1 MLKRKIDSGFSANAL
16 SSNDIVSALKRAEFK
31 AYYQPKV
38 ELSGLELSG
47 LEVLARWQHPC
58 SHLLTPDRFL
68 PAAKAAGLLNEVTLS
83 LVDQALATY
92 NTLTHSGIDVPMA
105 INLEASQIGDSDF
118 ICALIAQA
126 NRNTIRAQPLTIE
139 ITERGGEALTASC
152 FIKNMAKLNASGWRL
167 SIDDFGTSYSSL
179 ERICQIPC
187 SEIKIDRA
195 FTQNMLTDMRY
206 KKIVKY
212 IIAIGKALQLTVV
225 AEGIETLQQLN
236 FLQGLGC
243 DQGQGFLFS
252 AALSSEQIEKWCL
265 KWNGALLL

>member
-1 MLKRKIDSGFSANAL
+1 MINTKIVSEPTFPLNT
-16 SSNDIVSALKRAEFK
+16 NDIVSALKRVEFK

-38 ELSGLELSG
+38 ELSSLELSG

-58 SHLLTPDRFL
+58 NHLFMPDIFL
-68 PAAKAAGLLNEVTLS
+68 PATKAAGLLNEVTHS
-83 LVDQALATY
+83 LLDQALATY
-92 NTLTHSGIDVPMA
+92 NTLTRSGIETPMA
-105 INLEASQIGDSDF
+105 INLEAGQIGDSDF

-139 ITERGGEALTASC
+139 ITEHGGEAFMASS
-152 FIKNMAKLNASGWRL
+152 FINNMAKLNASGWRL
-167 SIDDFGTSYSSL
+167 SIDDFGTSYSAL

-187 SEIKIDRA
+187 SEIKIDRS

-212 IIAIGKALQLTVV
+212 IIAIGKALKLTVV
-225 AEGIETLQQLN
+225 AEGVETLQQLN

-252 AALSSEQIEKWCL
+252 AALSSEQIEQWCL
-265 KWNGALLL
+265 KWSGALLL

>member
-16 SSNDIVSALKRAEFK
+16 NSNDIVSALKRAEFK

-58 SHLLTPDRFL
+58 SHLLMPDSFL
-68 PAAKAAGLLNEVTLS
+68 PAVKAAGLLNDVTHS
-83 LVDQALATY
+83 LVDQALATH
-92 NTLTHSGIDVPMA
+92 NTLTRAGIDAPMA
-105 INLEASQIGDSDF
+105 LNLETSQIGDSDF
-118 ICALIAQA
+118 ICSLIAQA
-126 NRNTIRAQPLTIE
+126 NRNAIRAQPLTIE
-139 ITERGGEALTASC
+139 ITEKGGEVTSSRL
-152 FIKNMAKLNASGWRL
+152 IKNMIKLNASGWRL
-167 SIDDFGTSYSSL
+167 SIDDFGTGYSSL
-179 ERICQIPC
+179 ERVCQIPC
-187 SEIKIDRA
+187 SEIKIDRS

-212 IIAIGKALQLTVV
+212 IIAIGKAMQLTVV
-225 AEGIETLQQLN
+225 AEGVETLQQLN

-252 AALSSEQIEKWCL
+252 VALSAEQIEQWCL